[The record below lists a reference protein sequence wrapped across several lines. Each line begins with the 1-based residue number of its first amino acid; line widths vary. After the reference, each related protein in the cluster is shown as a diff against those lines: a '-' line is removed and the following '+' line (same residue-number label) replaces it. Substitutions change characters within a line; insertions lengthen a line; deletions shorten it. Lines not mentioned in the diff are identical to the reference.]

1 MMITRAPVVLLVDD
15 NEEHRSMYNT
25 ILRWA
30 GFRVIEAADGFSGIS
45 QARIMR
51 PDVIL
56 MDLYMPGLDGWE
68 ACRLLKAHAETTRIP
83 IIALT
88 ALVFEEAK
96 QAAIDAGCERF
107 VSKGPDPEQIL
118 HTIREVLARAA

>member
-1 MMITRAPVVLLVDD
+1 MVTRTPLVLIVDD
-15 NEEHRSMYNT
+15 NDEHRSMYNT
-25 ILRWA
+25 ILQWA
-30 GFRVIEAADGFSGIS
+30 GFRVIEASDGPSGIS

-68 ACRLLKAHAETTRIP
+68 ACRSLKANIETTRIP

-88 ALVFEEAK
+88 ALVFDEAK
-96 QAAIDAGCERF
+96 QEAIDAGCERF
-107 VSKGPDPEQIL
+107 VSKGVHPERIL
-118 HTIREVLARAA
+118 QTIREVLARAA